1 MSDSV
6 ASGEALVR
14 RYMDDEHE
22 AIFARCDFSSLFAA
36 WRDHVRLWDGEPD
49 GLATVMM
56 HQALGGAALYLSSR
70 PRDESMAWTLNL
82 KQPPTNVFVTGSSA
96 ACTVTG
102 RVYTEDVA
110 TAEES
115 RLFVQSTR
123 GSGRDFTSVI
133 DVEGVDVL
141 LIFEQYCRRSDQTNA
156 RFFEITDDEYLMV
169 ASLPVDDD
177 GEWIGALD
185 RDAALARLSEIR
197 LLDERRFWFQC
208 GCNPE
213 KIFRTVR
220 GIYEDRADELFR
232 GEDSVT
238 VSCPRCGRNWRIA
251 REEF

>member
-22 AIFARCDFSSLFAA
+22 AIIARCDFTSLFAA
-36 WRDHVRLWDGEPD
+36 WLDHVRLWESEPD
-49 GLATVMM
+49 GLSAVLMR
-56 HQALGGAALYLSSR
+56 QALGGAALYLSSR
-70 PRDESMAWTLNL
+70 PRDESIAWTLNL
-82 KQPPTNVFVTGSSA
+82 ERPPTNVFVTGSSSS
-96 ACTVTG
+96 CTVTG
-102 RVYTEDVA
+102 RVFTENVA
-110 TAEES
+110 TADGS

-133 DVEGVDVL
+133 DVEGVDL
-141 LIFEQYCRRSDQTNA
+141 LEIFEQYCRRSDQAAA
-156 RFFEITDDEYLMV
+156 RFFEVSDEDYLMV
-169 ASLPVDDD
+169 ARLPVDEDD
-177 GEWIGALD
+177 GWIETLD
-185 RDAALARLSEIR
+185 RDGALARLHEIR

-220 GIYEDRADELFR
+220 RLYEGRPGELFQ
-232 GEDSVT
+232 GEESVQ

-251 REEF
+251 SSEF